1 MKKLIFAVLF
11 VCGLFSVNA
20 LDLIALKNGDIIEG
34 KVVEISATEI
44 RYRRANN
51 LTGPMIVISRDSVY
65 SIKYENGTTEVMGGS
80 PAGGTPATT
89 APSTADGT
97 AEGEPVQKQ
106 GIPPALQTVL
116 NNMPAIPIVGNRL
129 KFIFND
135 DKWTSTLN
143 GESFSAGTIVYE
155 ETDVGGKLTLQQT
168 HIWPGTV
175 GKAAG
180 KTAGRIASFI
190 PGGGT
195 VAGALN
201 TAGDIAGAAGAA
213 IGAVES
219 TGTEM
224 VLEYKAGPPASLR
237 LVSTRNT
244 KETAQKDESE
254 ESTNSTAM
262 NPDRINFGINVNP
275 FGLLWMGPSI
285 CLEFTKGNFNSEVN
299 LIYPAGIIM
308 SIEGISNIG
317 FGTLLTFN
325 WFKPNGIG
333 GFYLGGGI
341 GHIYYDS
348 LVVNNYNGSY
358 TEKTVTAHSLIV
370 GVNVGHKFVTPSG
383 IYFRAG
389 GFAGFNFGFLWQND
403 QSPVYVKP
411 ELAIGV
417 AVQ

>member
-1 MKKLIFAVLF
+1 MKKVIFAVLF

-20 LDLIALKNGDIIEG
+20 LDFIVLKNGDVIEG

-65 SIKYENGTTEVMGGS
+65 SIKYENGTTEVMSGS

-89 APSTADGT
+89 APSAADGT
-97 AEGEPVQKQ
+97 VEGEPVPKQ

-116 NNMPAIPIVGNRL
+116 NSMPAIPIVGNRL

-155 ETDVGGKLTLQQT
+155 ETDTGGKLTLQQT

-219 TGTEM
+219 AGTEM

-244 KETAQKDESE
+244 KDTAQKGESDDEPQY
-254 ESTNSTAM
+254 TAM
-262 NPDRINFGINVNP
+262 NPDTLNFGINSNP
-275 FGLLWMGPSI
+275 GGLLLGGASI
-285 CLEFTKGNFNSEVN
+285 GFEFTKGHFNSEIN
-299 LIYPAGIIM
+299 LIYPAGLY
-308 SIEGISNIG
+308 SGFSSIG
-317 FGTLLTFN
+317 FGTLVTFN

-341 GHIYYDS
+341 GHIYFDS
-348 LVVNNYNGSY
+348 YEGIYSD
-358 TEKTVTAHSLIV
+358 KTVTAAHSLIV

-389 GFAGFNFGFLWQND
+389 GFVGFNFGYLWQND
-403 QSPVYVKP
+403 QFPVYVKP
-411 ELAIGV
+411 DLAIGWTTRGW
-417 AVQ
+417 